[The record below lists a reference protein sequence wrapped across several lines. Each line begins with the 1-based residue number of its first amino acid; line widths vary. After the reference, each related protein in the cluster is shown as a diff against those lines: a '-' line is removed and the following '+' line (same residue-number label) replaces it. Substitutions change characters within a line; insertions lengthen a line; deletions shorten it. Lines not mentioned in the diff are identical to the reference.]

1 MDGRGTKVRGE
12 CHLLMVGDPGTG
24 KSQILKY
31 ASKLSPRSVI
41 TTGIGCTKAG
51 LTVAAVKG
59 MGCARKVVCGSLDI
73 IVIARKEV
81 VGWSISVS
89 PSPNGSEHEQSEHEQ
104 SERDQSE
111 RDQSERKQISIS
123 ESGRCFRWRR
133 VGAGGWCH
141 GAR

>member
-1 MDGRGTKVRGE
+1 MDGRGSKVRGE

-59 MGCARKVVCGSLDI
+59 LK
-73 IVIARKEV
+73 
-81 VGWSISVS
+81 SVS
-89 PSPNGSEHEQSEHEQ
+89 
-104 SERDQSE
+104 RDSTM
-111 RDQSERKQISIS
+111 ISIDIS
-123 ESGRCFRWRR
+123 C
-133 VGAGGWCH
+133 
-141 GAR
+141 